1 MGGVVKYKVRGFTL
15 LELQISLLLT
25 IMVFS
30 LLFLFTFYFHKN
42 NQAYTDLFAAEREAG
57 TFFTWIDDT
66 LRNSYQIQTG
76 KQSWRFLLLDGT
88 ERELVV
94 NDNGPVYAGVVF
106 FQESVEADLLFEG
119 PAQKLTC
126 RISIK
131 RGDRVFQFQAEHP
144 RPAYL
149 GLGRRP

>member
-1 MGGVVKYKVRGFTL
+1 MKHKARGFTL

-42 NQAYTDLFAAEREAG
+42 NQTYTEAFTAEREAG
-57 TFFTWIDDT
+57 TFFSWVDDT
-66 LRNSYQIQTG
+66 LRNAYQIHSG
-76 KQSWRFLLLDGT
+76 KQSWRFLLLDGS
-88 ERELVV
+88 ERVLQVE
-94 NDNGPVYAGVVF
+94 DSGPVYAGVAF
-106 FQESVEADLLFEG
+106 FQEPVEADLLFDG
-119 PAQKLTC
+119 LPQKLTC

-131 RGDRVFQFQAEHP
+131 QGDRVFHFQAEHP

-149 GLGRRP
+149 GLGRQP